1 MRIYCCIYMNCVNIV
16 IFWVNILIE
25 IKFIKNM
32 KSNLNLQKVRSLVK
46 KGGINMTNMAWG
58 FMLTIWA
65 AIFITEGMAM
75 RRILKGYDE
84 KHKASNCEKIS

>member
-1 MRIYCCIYMNCVNIV
+1 
-16 IFWVNILIE
+16 
-25 IKFIKNM
+25 
-32 KSNLNLQKVRSLVK
+32 
-46 KGGINMTNMAWG
+46 MTNMAWG

-65 AIFITEGMAM
+65 AIFITEGIAM